1 MTRPENLAEVV
12 SQANPFVMT
21 LIVLVCILMGLLA
34 VSQRILDKKGAFAAS
49 IIGAV
54 IAITADFI
62 WLVILI
68 LFLSM
73 NHFVTITKYRDKEQR
88 GLAEGRK
95 GMRGLENVLANGL
108 IPSVIAFSALY
119 LEESVAPMLYL
130 TAICAVSAD
139 TFASEL
145 GVLSNKVYL
154 ITTFKKVKAG
164 VDGGISGLGEVSSM
178 VGSILLAFAGFFLI
192 GCFSKPFL
200 QFPLTPFYFLLPFFA
215 GVISCHLDS
224 FLGATL
230 QRWGYLTN
238 NGVNF
243 LAVTVTTMG
252 VWALFVFEIF

>member
-1 MTRPENLAEVV
+1 MV
-12 SQANPFVMT
+12 
-21 LIVLVCILMGLLA
+21 LIVLVCILMGMLA
-34 VSQRILDKKGAFAAS
+34 VSQKILDRKGAVAAS
-49 IIGAV
+49 IIGAI

-62 WLVILI
+62 WLIILI
-68 LFLSM
+68 LFLAM
-73 NHFVTITKYRDKEQR
+73 NHFVTITKYRDKEKK

-130 TAICAVSAD
+130 TAICAVSSD

-145 GVLSNKVYL
+145 GVLSDKVYL
-154 ITTFKKVKAG
+154 ITSFKKVKPG
-164 VDGGISGLGEVSSM
+164 VDGGISGLGEVSS
-178 VGSILLAFAGFFLI
+178 VIGSIILAFAGFFLI

-200 QFPLTPFYFLLPFFA
+200 QFPLAPFYFALPFIA
-215 GVISCHLDS
+215 GVVSCHLDS
-224 FLGATL
+224 LLGATL

-252 VWALFVFEIF
+252 VWALFVFDII